1 MAERIRNRIKK
12 NKKTEFFYKKYAFE
26 ILVLG
31 LFILGFFLLWEK
43 LNIKT
48 IAWGIITTTTR
59 TIVNL
64 IRDVS
69 VRLGNIISRV
79 ETSDLVGI
87 ALILTALILV
97 LNRTRHRVI
106 GSHPNLASCPQ
117 CEGALRRTHGKTKH
131 KYLELLLFCKVKRY
145 ACRKCS
151 FEGIAMITGDDKGRG
166 K

>member
-79 ETSDLVGI
+79 
-87 ALILTALILV
+87 
-97 LNRTRHRVI
+97 
-106 GSHPNLASCPQ
+106 
-117 CEGALRRTHGKTKH
+117 
-131 KYLELLLFCKVKRY
+131 
-145 ACRKCS
+145 
-151 FEGIAMITGDDKGRG
+151 
-166 K
+166 